1 MDLYSLLIYL
11 AVLAMLILLSGF
23 FSGSETALMAINK
36 LKLKH
41 EAKKGRKSAIILEK
55 ILQRPDNLIGTILL
69 GNNLVNVGASA
80 LATSI
85 AIEIWGAE
93 VGIIYATIIMT
104 LALLIFAEVTPK
116 TFSAYHAEGTS
127 YLVARPLKLIMV
139 LLKPIV
145 ALVTL
150 ITNGIL
156 RLIRVRIKPGDIFT
170 EDELKMMILLGEET
184 GVLGKENIEMLHGVL
199 DLREIIVKDV
209 MVPRTDMFAIDI
221 DETLDEIK
229 VKILK
234 SPFSRVPV
242 YRGNIEKIEGV
253 LLVKDFLKIL
263 AVGDKPKIEEIM
275 SPSYFIPET
284 KNIQEQ
290 LAAFQQKR
298 VHMAIIIDEFGG
310 VEGLVTMED
319 LLEEIVG
326 EIWDESDR
334 KERHIV
340 HHRNGSVTV
349 EGKFTIRDLN
359 KLFDVELPEEEFNTV
374 AGLILHNIGSIPGK
388 GEKIQYM
395 GFEFIAKSVV
405 GQAIK
410 KVTLCKVGTS
420 SLEVNDE

>member
-1 MDLYSLLIYL
+1 MDINTLLIYL
-11 AVLAMLILLSGF
+11 AALVILILLSGF

-55 ILQRPDNLIGTILL
+55 ILHRPDTLIGTILL

-80 LATSI
+80 LATSV

-127 YLVARPLKLIMV
+127 YLVARPLKIIMLV
-139 LLKPIV
+139 FKPM
-145 ALVTL
+145 VTL
-150 ITNGIL
+150 ITFITNGIL
-156 RLIRVRIKPGDIFT
+156 KLMKVRIKPGAIFT

-184 GVLGKENIEMLHGVL
+184 GALGKEKIDMLQGVL

-209 MVPRTDMFAIDI
+209 MVPRTEIFAIDI
-221 DETLDEIK
+221 DDTFEEIK
-229 VKILK
+229 AKILQ
-234 SPFSRVPV
+234 SPFSRIPV

-263 AVGDKPKIEEIM
+263 AVGDKPNIEELM

-290 LAAFQQKR
+290 LAAFQKKR
-298 VHMAIIIDEFGG
+298 VHMAVIIDEFGG

-326 EIWDESDR
+326 EIWDESDG
-334 KERHIV
+334 KEMHIV
-340 HHRNGSVTV
+340 RHRNGSVTV

-374 AGLILHNIGSIPGK
+374 AGLMLHSLGNIPARD
-388 GEKIQYM
+388 EKIEYM

-405 GQAIK
+405 GQAVK
-410 KVTLCKVGTS
+410 KVTVRKVETS
-420 SLEVNDE
+420 

>member
-1 MDLYSLLIYL
+1 MDLNTLLIYL
-11 AVLAMLILLSGF
+11 AALVILILLSGF

-55 ILQRPDNLIGTILL
+55 ILHRPDTLIGTILL

-80 LATSI
+80 LATSL

-127 YLVARPLKLIMV
+127 YLVARPLELIMLV
-139 LLKPIV
+139 FKPMV
-145 ALVTL
+145 TLVTF

-156 RLIRVRIKPGDIFT
+156 KLMRVRTKPGYIFT

-184 GVLGKENIEMLHGVL
+184 GALGKDKIEMLQGVL

-209 MVPRTDMFAIDI
+209 MVPRTEIFAVDI
-221 DETLDEIK
+221 DNTPDEVK
-229 VKILK
+229 AKILK

-242 YRGNIEKIEGV
+242 YRDNIEKIEGV

-263 AVGDKPKIEEIM
+263 AVGDKPNIEELIA
-275 SPSYFIPET
+275 PSYFIPET

-290 LAAFQQKR
+290 LAAFQKKR
-298 VHMAIIIDEFGG
+298 VHMAVIIDEFGG

-326 EIWDESDR
+326 EIWDESDG
-334 KERHIV
+334 KKSHIV
-340 HHRNGSVTV
+340 QHRNGSVTV

-359 KLFDVELPEEEFNTV
+359 KLFDVELSEEDFNTV
-374 AGLILHNIGSIPGK
+374 AGLMLHSLGNIPAK
-388 GEKIQYM
+388 DEKIEYM
-395 GFEFIAKSVV
+395 GYAFVAKSVV

-410 KVTLCKVGTS
+410 KVTVRKVETS
-420 SLEVNDE
+420 LSEIE